1 MAKESDSFAKN
12 LAISVI
18 TGLFTIGAEVA
29 VAYLVP
35 QVQNPIVVNNNV
47 VVSTDDYEKA
57 TDRIQELEDELN
69 ELKRVSLNSNNGGG
83 SVSSAASDDSSRS
96 LLKDNPGSSS
106 NYSQS
111 GDTNAKDTAGNRY
124 DPNRWGIIG
133 SCSACSGFA
142 DYYLGGNYSKLSIT
156 IAPSSTNIDG
166 KGNSTSFEILVKYK
180 GDSDF
185 RCIHTEK
192 NISKSTSPIQLENL
206 DISGAEWIEFKAI
219 ENVDE
224 GHLNG
229 NVLMIADAIVG

>member
-35 QVQNPIVVNNNV
+35 QVQNPIIVNNNV
-47 VVSTDDYEKA
+47 VISTDDYEKA
-57 TDRIQELEDELN
+57 VDRIQELEEELN
-69 ELKRVSLNSNNGGG
+69 ELRPVNSNENSSTGN
-83 SVSSAASDDSSRS
+83 SAASGVSSRA
-96 LLKDNPGSSS
+96 LLKDMPGSSS

-124 DPNRWGIIG
+124 DPNHWGIIG

-192 NISKSTSPIQLENL
+192 SISKSTSPIQLENL

>member
-35 QVQNPIVVNNNV
+35 QVQNPIIVNDNV
-47 VVSTDDYEKA
+47 VISTDDYEKA
-57 TDRIQELEDELN
+57 VDRIQELEEELN
-69 ELKRVSLNSNNGGG
+69 ELRPVNSNENSSTGNSATSG
-83 SVSSAASDDSSRS
+83 VSSRA
-96 LLKDNPGSSS
+96 LLKDKPGSSS
-106 NYSQS
+106 NYSQP

-124 DPNRWGIIG
+124 DPNHWGIIG

>member
-29 VAYLVP
+29 AAYLVP
-35 QVQNPIVVNNNV
+35 QVQNPIIVNNNV
-47 VVSTDDYEKA
+47 VISTDDYEKA
-57 TDRIQELEDELN
+57 VDRIQELEEELN
-69 ELKRVSLNSNNGGG
+69 ELRPVNSNENSSTGN
-83 SVSSAASDDSSRS
+83 SAASGVSSRA
-96 LLKDNPGSSS
+96 LLKDKPGSSS

-111 GDTNAKDTAGNRY
+111 GDTNAKDTAGNLY
-124 DPNRWGIIG
+124 DPNHCGIIG

>member
-29 VAYLVP
+29 AAYLVP
-35 QVQNPIVVNNNV
+35 QVQNPIIVNNNV
-47 VVSTDDYEKA
+47 VISTDDYEKA
-57 TDRIQELEDELN
+57 EDRIQELEEELN
-69 ELKRVSLNSNNGGG
+69 ELRPVKSNENSSTGN
-83 SVSSAASDDSSRS
+83 SAASGVSSRA
-96 LLKDNPGSSS
+96 LLKDKPGSSS

-124 DPNRWGIIG
+124 DPNHWEIIG

>member
-12 LAISVI
+12 LAVSFI
-18 TGLFTIGAEVA
+18 TGLFTIGTEVA

-47 VVSTDDYEKA
+47 VVSADDYEKA
-57 TDRIQELEDELN
+57 TGRIKELEDELN

-83 SVSSAASDDSSRS
+83 SVSSAASDDSSRA
-96 LLKDNPGSSS
+96 LLNDKPGSSF

-111 GDTNAKDTAGNRY
+111 DENAARDTAENRY
-124 DPNRWGIIG
+124 EPSHWGIIG

-142 DYYLGGNYSKLSIT
+142 DYYLGGNYSSFSIT
-156 IAPSSTNIDG
+156 VAPSSTNIDG

-229 NVLMIADAIVG
+229 NVLMIADTIVG

>member
-35 QVQNPIVVNNNV
+35 QVQNPIIVNNNV
-47 VVSTDDYEKA
+47 VISTDDYEKA
-57 TDRIQELEDELN
+57 VDRIQELEEELN
-69 ELKRVSLNSNNGGG
+69 ELRPVNSNENSSTGNSATSG
-83 SVSSAASDDSSRS
+83 VSSRA
-96 LLKDNPGSSS
+96 LLKDKPGSSS
-106 NYSQS
+106 NYSQP

-124 DPNRWGIIG
+124 DPNHWGIIG

-166 KGNSTSFEILVKYK
+166 KGNSTLFEILVKYK

>member
-29 VAYLVP
+29 AAFLVP
-35 QVQNPIVVNNNV
+35 QVQNPIIVNNNV
-47 VVSTDDYEKA
+47 VISTDDYEKA
-57 TDRIQELEDELN
+57 VGRIQELEEELN
-69 ELKRVSLNSNNGGG
+69 ELRPVNSNENSSTGN
-83 SVSSAASDDSSRS
+83 SAASGVSSRA
-96 LLKDNPGSSS
+96 LLKDKPGSSS

-124 DPNRWGIIG
+124 DPNHWGIIG

-156 IAPSSTNIDG
+156 IAPSGTNIDG

>member
-29 VAYLVP
+29 AAYLVP
-35 QVQNPIVVNNNV
+35 QVQNPIIVNNNV
-47 VVSTDDYEKA
+47 VISIDDYEKA
-57 TDRIQELEDELN
+57 VDRIQELEEELN
-69 ELKRVSLNSNNGGG
+69 ELRPVNSNENSSTGN
-83 SVSSAASDDSSRS
+83 SAASGVSSRA
-96 LLKDNPGSSS
+96 LLKDKPGSSS

-124 DPNRWGIIG
+124 DPNHWGIIG

-166 KGNSTSFEILVKYK
+166 EGNSTSFEILVKYK

-229 NVLMIADAIVG
+229 NVLMIADTIVG

>member
-29 VAYLVP
+29 AAFLVP
-35 QVQNPIVVNNNV
+35 QVQNPIIVNNNV
-47 VVSTDDYEKA
+47 VISTDDYEKA
-57 TDRIQELEDELN
+57 VDRIQELEQELN
-69 ELKRVSLNSNNGGG
+69 ELRPVNSNENSSTGN
-83 SVSSAASDDSSRS
+83 SAASGVSSRA
-96 LLKDNPGSSS
+96 LLKDKPGSSS

-124 DPNRWGIIG
+124 DPNHWGIIG

-192 NISKSTSPIQLENL
+192 NISKSASPIQLENL

>member
-1 MAKESDSFAKN
+1 MAKESDSVAKN

-29 VAYLVP
+29 AAYLVP
-35 QVQNPIVVNNNV
+35 QVQNPIIVNNNV
-47 VVSTDDYEKA
+47 VISTDDYEKA
-57 TDRIQELEDELN
+57 VDRIQELEEELN
-69 ELKRVSLNSNNGGG
+69 ELRPVNSNENSSTGN
-83 SVSSAASDDSSRS
+83 SAASGVSSRA
-96 LLKDNPGSSS
+96 LLKDKPGSSS

-111 GDTNAKDTAGNRY
+111 GDTNAKDTAGNLY
-124 DPNRWGIIG
+124 DPNHWGIIG

>member
-35 QVQNPIVVNNNV
+35 QVQNPIIVNNNV
-47 VVSTDDYEKA
+47 VISTDDYEKA
-57 TDRIQELEDELN
+57 VDRIQELEEELN
-69 ELKRVSLNSNNGGG
+69 ELRPVNSNENCSTENSATSG
-83 SVSSAASDDSSRS
+83 VSSRA
-96 LLKDNPGSSS
+96 LLKDKPGSSS

-124 DPNRWGIIG
+124 DPNHWGIIG

>member
-35 QVQNPIVVNNNV
+35 QVQNPIIVNNNV
-47 VVSTDDYEKA
+47 VISTDDYEKA
-57 TDRIQELEDELN
+57 VDRIQELEEELN
-69 ELKRVSLNSNNGGG
+69 ELRPVNSNEN
-83 SVSSAASDDSSRS
+83 SSTGNSATSGVLSRA
-96 LLKDNPGSSS
+96 LLKDKPGSSS

-124 DPNRWGIIG
+124 DPNHWGIIG

>member
-1 MAKESDSFAKN
+1 MAKESDSFAKK

-35 QVQNPIVVNNNV
+35 QVQNPIIVNNNV
-47 VVSTDDYEKA
+47 VISTDDYEKA
-57 TDRIQELEDELN
+57 VDRIQELEEELN
-69 ELKRVSLNSNNGGG
+69 ELRPVNSNENSSTGNSATSG
-83 SVSSAASDDSSRS
+83 VSSRA
-96 LLKDNPGSSS
+96 LLKDKPGSSS

-124 DPNRWGIIG
+124 DPNHWGIIG

-229 NVLMIADAIVG
+229 NVLMIANAIVE

>member
-47 VVSTDDYEKA
+47 VVSADDYEKA

-69 ELKRVSLNSNNGGG
+69 ELRPVNSNENSSTGN
-83 SVSSAASDDSSRS
+83 SAASGVSSRA
-96 LLKDNPGSSS
+96 LLKDKPGSSS

-111 GDTNAKDTAGNRY
+111 GDTNANDTAGNRY
-124 DPNRWGIIG
+124 DPNHWGIIG

>member
-29 VAYLVP
+29 AAFLVP
-35 QVQNPIVVNNNV
+35 QVQNPIIVNNNV
-47 VVSTDDYEKA
+47 VISTDDYEKA
-57 TDRIQELEDELN
+57 VDRIQELEEELN
-69 ELKRVSLNSNNGGG
+69 ELRPVNSNENSSTGN
-83 SVSSAASDDSSRS
+83 SAASGVSSRA
-96 LLKDNPGSSS
+96 LLKDKPGSSS

-124 DPNRWGIIG
+124 DPNHWGIIG

-192 NISKSTSPIQLENL
+192 SISKSTSPIQLENL

>member
-29 VAYLVP
+29 AAFLVP
-35 QVQNPIVVNNNV
+35 QVENPIIVNNNV
-47 VVSTDDYEKA
+47 VISTDDYEKA
-57 TDRIQELEDELN
+57 VDRIQELEQELN
-69 ELKRVSLNSNNGGG
+69 ELRPVNSNENSSTGN
-83 SVSSAASDDSSRS
+83 SAASGVSSRA
-96 LLKDNPGSSS
+96 LLKDKPGSSS

-124 DPNRWGIIG
+124 DPNHWGIIG

>member
-29 VAYLVP
+29 AAYLVP
-35 QVQNPIVVNNNV
+35 QVQNPIIVNNNV
-47 VVSTDDYEKA
+47 VISTDDYEKA
-57 TDRIQELEDELN
+57 EDRIQELEEELN
-69 ELKRVSLNSNNGGG
+69 ELRPVNSNARSSTGN
-83 SVSSAASDDSSRS
+83 SAASGVSSRA
-96 LLKDNPGSSS
+96 LLKDKPGSSS

-124 DPNRWGIIG
+124 DPNHWGIIG

>member
-35 QVQNPIVVNNNV
+35 QVQNPIIVNNNV
-47 VVSTDDYEKA
+47 VISTDDYEKA
-57 TDRIQELEDELN
+57 VDRIQELEEELN
-69 ELKRVSLNSNNGGG
+69 ELRPVNSNENSSTGNSATSG
-83 SVSSAASDDSSRS
+83 VSSRA
-96 LLKDNPGSSS
+96 LLKDKPGSSS

-111 GDTNAKDTAGNRY
+111 GDTNAKDTAGNCY
-124 DPNRWGIIG
+124 DPNHWGIIG

-166 KGNSTSFEILVKYK
+166 RGNSTSFEILVKYK

>member
-29 VAYLVP
+29 AAYLVP
-35 QVQNPIVVNNNV
+35 QVQNPIIVNNNV
-47 VVSTDDYEKA
+47 VISTDDYEKA
-57 TDRIQELEDELN
+57 VDRIQELEEELN
-69 ELKRVSLNSNNGGG
+69 QLRPVNSNENSSTGN
-83 SVSSAASDDSSRS
+83 SAASGVSSRA
-96 LLKDNPGSSS
+96 LLKDKPGSSS

-124 DPNRWGIIG
+124 DPNHWGIIG

-219 ENVDE
+219 ENVGE

>member
-29 VAYLVP
+29 AAYLVP
-35 QVQNPIVVNNNV
+35 QVQNPIIVNNNV
-47 VVSTDDYEKA
+47 VISTDDYEKA
-57 TDRIQELEDELN
+57 VDRIQELEEELN
-69 ELKRVSLNSNNGGG
+69 ELRPVNSNENSSTGN
-83 SVSSAASDDSSRS
+83 SAASGVSSRA
-96 LLKDNPGSSS
+96 LLKDKPGSSS

-111 GDTNAKDTAGNRY
+111 GDTNAKDTAGNLY
-124 DPNRWGIIG
+124 DPNHWGIIG

-192 NISKSTSPIQLENL
+192 NISKSTSPIRLENL

>member
-1 MAKESDSFAKN
+1 M
-12 LAISVI
+12 
-18 TGLFTIGAEVA
+18 
-29 VAYLVP
+29 
-35 QVQNPIVVNNNV
+35 QNPIIVNNNV
-47 VVSTDDYEKA
+47 VISTDDYEKA
-57 TDRIQELEDELN
+57 VDRIQELEEELN
-69 ELKRVSLNSNNGGG
+69 QLRPVNSNENSSTGN
-83 SVSSAASDDSSRS
+83 SAASGVSSRA
-96 LLKDNPGSSS
+96 LLKDKPGSSS

-124 DPNRWGIIG
+124 DPNHWGIIG

>member
-29 VAYLVP
+29 AAYLVP
-35 QVQNPIVVNNNV
+35 QVQNPIIVNNNV
-47 VVSTDDYEKA
+47 VISTDDYEKA
-57 TDRIQELEDELN
+57 EDRIQELEEELN
-69 ELKRVSLNSNNGGG
+69 ELRPVNSNENSSTGN
-83 SVSSAASDDSSRS
+83 SAASGVSSRA
-96 LLKDNPGSSS
+96 LLKDKPGSSS

-111 GDTNAKDTAGNRY
+111 GDTNAKDTARNRY
-124 DPNRWGIIG
+124 DPNHWGIIG

>member
-83 SVSSAASDDSSRS
+83 SVSSAASDDSSRA
-96 LLKDNPGSSS
+96 LLKDKPGSSS

-124 DPNRWGIIG
+124 DPNRWEIIG

-224 GHLNG
+224 DHLNG

>member
-18 TGLFTIGAEVA
+18 TGLFTIGAEVV

-35 QVQNPIVVNNNV
+35 QVQNPIIVNNNV
-47 VVSTDDYEKA
+47 VISTDDYEKA
-57 TDRIQELEDELN
+57 VDRIQELEEELN
-69 ELKRVSLNSNNGGG
+69 ELRPVNSNENSSTGNSATSG
-83 SVSSAASDDSSRS
+83 VSSRAI
-96 LLKDNPGSSS
+96 LKDKPGSSS

-124 DPNRWGIIG
+124 DPNHWGIIG

>member
-18 TGLFTIGAEVA
+18 TGLCTIGAEVA
-29 VAYLVP
+29 AAYFVP
-35 QVQNPIVVNNNV
+35 QVQNPIIVNNNV
-47 VVSTDDYEKA
+47 VISTDDYEKA
-57 TDRIQELEDELN
+57 VDRIQELEEELN
-69 ELKRVSLNSNNGGG
+69 ELRPVNSNENSSTGN
-83 SVSSAASDDSSRS
+83 SAASGVSSRA
-96 LLKDNPGSSS
+96 LLKDKPGSSS

-111 GDTNAKDTAGNRY
+111 GDTNAKDTAGNLY
-124 DPNRWGIIG
+124 DPNHWGIIG

>member
-47 VVSTDDYEKA
+47 VISADDYEKA

-69 ELKRVSLNSNNGGG
+69 ELRPVNSNENSSTGN
-83 SVSSAASDDSSRS
+83 SAASGVSSRA
-96 LLKDNPGSSS
+96 LLKDKPGSST

-111 GDTNAKDTAGNRY
+111 GDTIAKDTAGNRY
-124 DPNRWGIIG
+124 DPNHWGIVG

-180 GDSDF
+180 GDSNF

-206 DISGAEWIEFKAI
+206 DISRAEWIEFKAI
-219 ENVDE
+219 ENEDE
-224 GHLNG
+224 GYLSG
-229 NVLMIADAIVG
+229 TVLMIADAIVE

>member
-29 VAYLVP
+29 AAYLVP
-35 QVQNPIVVNNNV
+35 QVQNPIIVNNNV
-47 VVSTDDYEKA
+47 VISTDDYEKA
-57 TDRIQELEDELN
+57 VDRIQELEEELN
-69 ELKRVSLNSNNGGG
+69 QLRPVNSNENSSTGN
-83 SVSSAASDDSSRS
+83 SAASGVSSRA
-96 LLKDNPGSSS
+96 LLKDKPGSSS

-124 DPNRWGIIG
+124 DPNHWGIIG

-192 NISKSTSPIQLENL
+192 YISKSTSPIQLENL

>member
-29 VAYLVP
+29 AAFLVP
-35 QVQNPIVVNNNV
+35 QVQNPIIVNNNV
-47 VVSTDDYEKA
+47 VISTDDYEKA
-57 TDRIQELEDELN
+57 VDRIQELEQELN
-69 ELKRVSLNSNNGGG
+69 ELRPVNSNENSSTGN
-83 SVSSAASDDSSRS
+83 SAASGVSSRA
-96 LLKDNPGSSS
+96 LLKDKPGSSS

-124 DPNRWGIIG
+124 DPNYWGIIG

>member
-1 MAKESDSFAKN
+1 MNTSENS
-12 LAISVI
+12 
-18 TGLFTIGAEVA
+18 
-29 VAYLVP
+29 
-35 QVQNPIVVNNNV
+35 
-47 VVSTDDYEKA
+47 ST
-57 TDRIQELEDELN
+57 
-69 ELKRVSLNSNNGGG
+69 
-83 SVSSAASDDSSRS
+83 VSSVASGVSSRA
-96 LLKDNPGSSS
+96 LLKGKPDSSS
-106 NYSQS
+106 NYSES
-111 GDTNAKDTAGNRY
+111 GDTDAKDTARNRY
-124 DPNRWGIIG
+124 DPNLWGIIW
-133 SCSACSGFA
+133 SCSACSGYA

>member
-35 QVQNPIVVNNNV
+35 QVQNPIIVNNNV
-47 VVSTDDYEKA
+47 VISTDDYEKA
-57 TDRIQELEDELN
+57 VDRIQELEEELN
-69 ELKRVSLNSNNGGG
+69 ELRPVNSNENSSTGNSATS
-83 SVSSAASDDSSRS
+83 SVSSRA
-96 LLKDNPGSSS
+96 LLKDKPGSSS

-124 DPNRWGIIG
+124 DPNHWGIIG

>member
-29 VAYLVP
+29 AAYLVP
-35 QVQNPIVVNNNV
+35 QVQNPIIVNNNV
-47 VVSTDDYEKA
+47 VISIDDYEKA
-57 TDRIQELEDELN
+57 VDRIQELEEELN
-69 ELKRVSLNSNNGGG
+69 ELRPVNSNARSSTGN
-83 SVSSAASDDSSRS
+83 SAASGVSSRA
-96 LLKDNPGSSS
+96 LLKDKPGSSS

-124 DPNRWGIIG
+124 DPNHWGIIG

-185 RCIHTEK
+185 RCIITEK

-229 NVLMIADAIVG
+229 NVLMIADTIVG

>member
-29 VAYLVP
+29 AAYLVP
-35 QVQNPIVVNNNV
+35 QVQNPIIVNNNV
-47 VVSTDDYEKA
+47 VISTDDYEKA
-57 TDRIQELEDELN
+57 VDRIQELEEELN
-69 ELKRVSLNSNNGGG
+69 QLRPVNSNENSSTGN
-83 SVSSAASDDSSRS
+83 SAASGVSSRA
-96 LLKDNPGSSS
+96 LLKDKPGSSS

-124 DPNRWGIIG
+124 DPNHWGIIG

-192 NISKSTSPIQLENL
+192 KHQ
-206 DISGAEWIEFKAI
+206 
-219 ENVDE
+219 
-224 GHLNG
+224 
-229 NVLMIADAIVG
+229 

>member
-1 MAKESDSFAKN
+1 MAEESDSFAKN

-29 VAYLVP
+29 AAYLVP
-35 QVQNPIVVNNNV
+35 QVQNPIRVNNNV
-47 VVSTDDYEKA
+47 VISIDDYEKA
-57 TDRIQELEDELN
+57 VDRIQELEEELN
-69 ELKRVSLNSNNGGG
+69 ELRPVNSNENSSTGN
-83 SVSSAASDDSSRS
+83 SAASGVSSRA
-96 LLKDNPGSSS
+96 LLKDKPGSSS

-124 DPNRWGIIG
+124 DPNHWGIIG

-192 NISKSTSPIQLENL
+192 NISKSTSPIQLKNL

-229 NVLMIADAIVG
+229 NVLMIADTIVG

>member
-83 SVSSAASDDSSRS
+83 SVSSAASDDSSRA
-96 LLKDNPGSSS
+96 LLKDKPGSSS

-166 KGNSTSFEILVKYK
+166 KGKSTSFEILVKYK

-185 RCIHTEK
+185 RCIHTEN
-192 NISKSTSPIQLENL
+192 NISKSTSPIQHENL

>member
-18 TGLFTIGAEVA
+18 IGLFTIGAEVA

-35 QVQNPIVVNNNV
+35 QVQNPIIVNNNV
-47 VVSTDDYEKA
+47 VISTDDYEKA
-57 TDRIQELEDELN
+57 VDRIQELEEELN
-69 ELKRVSLNSNNGGG
+69 ELRPVNSNEN
-83 SVSSAASDDSSRS
+83 SSTGNSATSGASSRAI
-96 LLKDNPGSSS
+96 LKDKPGSSS

-124 DPNRWGIIG
+124 DPNHWGIIG

>member
-29 VAYLVP
+29 AAYLVP
-35 QVQNPIVVNNNV
+35 QVQNPIIVNNNV
-47 VVSTDDYEKA
+47 VISTDDYEKA
-57 TDRIQELEDELN
+57 VDRIQELEEELN
-69 ELKRVSLNSNNGGG
+69 ELRPVNSNENSSTGN
-83 SVSSAASDDSSRS
+83 SAASGVSSRA
-96 LLKDNPGSSS
+96 LLKDKPGSSS

-111 GDTNAKDTAGNRY
+111 GDTNAKDTAGNLY
-124 DPNRWGIIG
+124 DPNHWGIIG

-229 NVLMIADAIVG
+229 NVLMIANAIVG

>member
-29 VAYLVP
+29 AAYLVP
-35 QVQNPIVVNNNV
+35 QVQNPIIVNNNV
-47 VVSTDDYEKA
+47 VISTDDYEKA
-57 TDRIQELEDELN
+57 VDRIQELEEELN
-69 ELKRVSLNSNNGGG
+69 ELRPVNSNENSSTGNNAASG
-83 SVSSAASDDSSRS
+83 VSSRA
-96 LLKDNPGSSS
+96 LLKDKPGSSS

-111 GDTNAKDTAGNRY
+111 GDTNAKDTAGNLY
-124 DPNRWGIIG
+124 DPNHWGIIG

-185 RCIHTEK
+185 R
-192 NISKSTSPIQLENL
+192 
-206 DISGAEWIEFKAI
+206 
-219 ENVDE
+219 
-224 GHLNG
+224 
-229 NVLMIADAIVG
+229 